1 MGAAISL
8 HTGKSLNNENRDGRR
23 KTGFGNLFVLLL
35 IRIMKSRI
43 LSLFCLFALSPV
55 AFAQTVTNET
65 NSGPGLLREA
75 LENAGS
81 NSMID
86 FAPGVTVINLTGGQ
100 IVKGVE
106 NLTITGHANAS
117 FQTELQALIN
127 DVKTNGVADLQ
138 SKVDALSYPTP
149 TITGENL

>member
-1 MGAAISL
+1 
-8 HTGKSLNNENRDGRR
+8 
-23 KTGFGNLFVLLL
+23 
-35 IRIMKSRI
+35 
-43 LSLFCLFALSPV
+43 
-55 AFAQTVTNET
+55 
-65 NSGPGLLREA
+65 
-75 LENAGS
+75 
-81 NSMID
+81 MID